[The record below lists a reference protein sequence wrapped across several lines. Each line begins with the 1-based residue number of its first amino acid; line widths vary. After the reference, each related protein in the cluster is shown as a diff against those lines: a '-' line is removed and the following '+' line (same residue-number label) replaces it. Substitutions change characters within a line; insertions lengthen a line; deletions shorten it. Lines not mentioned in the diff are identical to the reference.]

1 LLQRLRGRWTPTAW
15 NLGRWSLPVNILA
28 AVLGTALT
36 VNIAWP
42 RGTAPWYDRY
52 SGFLFVAG
60 ALVAALVYYVLGG
73 PGARTAI
80 DAPPLD
86 TEGAGA
92 EGAVAPGSEPAG
104 SDVPVFTEPAV

>member
-1 LLQRLRGRWTPTAW
+1 MQNALVPNVTVPPGWRVVEHDQVVTVLRR
-15 NLGRWSLPVNILA
+15 NDS
-28 AVLGTALT
+28 
-36 VNIAWP
+36 IAWP

-80 DAPPLD
+80 DAHPLD

-92 EGAVAPGSEPAG
+92 EGAVAPGSEHAG